1 MPLHSDPRSERNVYR
16 KTLQVPLYR
25 GREVVFRA
33 PAPRVHT
40 SAKREIRD
48 KGKDIRLIRQRYA
61 IDADKSPCMNKYTG
75 LRHPVVLHMDISS
88 NRPRR
93 RPEEAPGAT
102 HRLPAA
108 RVTLSFS
115 YSTPFTIN
123 LSRSDS
129 GGAP

>member
-1 MPLHSDPRSERNVYR
+1 MNIFPVIAIGTCTKSTWSDEMLDVRYEIIKFQDKNVE
-16 KTLQVPLYR
+16 
-25 GREVVFRA
+25 G
-33 PAPRVHT
+33 
-40 SAKREIRD
+40 
-48 KGKDIRLIRQRYA
+48 
-61 IDADKSPCMNKYTG
+61 
-75 LRHPVVLHMDISS
+75 ISD
-88 NRPRR
+88 